1 MFYHLRQFA
10 QFRQTQGGVAIVLTF
25 TRWRG

>member
-1 MFYHLRQFA
+1 LRQFA